1 MDLIDKVG
9 SEAQQLASQTLRLG
23 VSTVGRFVKLSVRL
37 GVGTGQQSLRAIG
50 GLLAAAK
57 DAAAAKREEG
67 QVGLRQFTRLADSKR
82 EVVGIKDSDVARQL
96 ARELRRHGVLFS
108 IEAHQDGT
116 RSFHVQG
123 KDAALIEHALTV
135 ASTRVDEKLASR
147 DTSKT
152 IAEETKP
159 GERTLSL
166 TAEQRDT
173 LGQEIRSAGLDDL
186 ANQVERDSAIT
197 LSRENVTALDR
208 AFTEK
213 GWQVSSLEEAPEQL
227 REVVIA
233 VDEERVSFESQ
244 TLDETPSLERAAILP
259 DKAAPA
265 ETVPQPQETTQ
276 TATVTERTTTKQSD
290 PQMSKRDATRK
301 RVGDRIEATVATKKK
316 ELTPTTVISRE
327 RPQNLGRK

>member
-9 SEAQQLASQTLRLG
+9 SEAHQLASQTMRLG
-23 VSTVGRFVKLSVRL
+23 VSTVGRLVKLSVRL
-37 GVGTGQQSLRAIG
+37 GVGTGQQTLRALG

-108 IEAHQDGT
+108 IEAHPDGT

-147 DTSKT
+147 DTSQKIT
-152 IAEETKP
+152 EETKP
-159 GERTLSL
+159 GERTLPLS
-166 TAEQRDT
+166 AEQREP
-173 LGQEIRSAGLDDL
+173 LVRELRSAGLDEL
-186 ANQVERDSAIT
+186 ANQVEQDPEIT

-208 AFTEK
+208 AFTDK
-213 GWQVSSLEEAPEQL
+213 GWQVSSLDEAPQQL

-244 TLDETPSLERAAILP
+244 TLDETPSLDRAEILP
-259 DKAAPA
+259 DKSAPV
-265 ETVPQPQETTQ
+265 ETEPELQATK
-276 TATVTERTTTKQSD
+276 TATVTDRTTTTKQSA

-301 RVGDRIEATVATKKK
+301 RIGDRIEATVATKKK
-316 ELTPTTVISRE
+316 ELTPTSVISRE